1 MIPVC
6 ECTVNL
12 WTQTVRPLDWVT
24 MHSDVSL
31 IFSTCCTVLVI
42 IFWGMVIKKKQK
54 EREWC
59 DSIYWLTEV
68 SLCLCSSVWHAP
80 DEGALP
86 HPTQPSTEAQVQKV
100 VSGDCTCTFP
110 RICESVC
117 FVLKGGIRR
126 NARQKCI
133 ICVKSPCITTCYLR
147 IFWLV

>member
-1 MIPVC
+1 M
-6 ECTVNL
+6 L
-12 WTQTVRPLDWVT
+12 
-24 MHSDVSL
+24 H
-31 IFSTCCTVLVI
+31 STCNNILRY
-42 IFWGMVIKKKQK
+42 GNKKKQK

-80 DEGALP
+80 DESALP

-133 ICVKSPCITTCYLR
+133 ICVKSPCITYLLFKDFL
-147 IFWLV
+147 IGLILTFILSKFKNKQSQIL